1 MLPKYRIV
9 DRAKF
14 FRILRR
20 TAAWVFSLTLGISLL
35 VGYFFASTAL
45 TLNRGGKYCD
55 YYNEGLIYYAPDDCY
70 IEILAL
76 LDHAW
81 PFALLAFCVFIVF
94 FSSLALGMA
103 LLYLR
108 YQHERLGLAKV
119 GP

>member
-1 MLPKYRIV
+1 MLPRYRIV
-9 DRAKF
+9 DRPRF

-20 TAAWVFSLTLGISLL
+20 TALCVLSWTLGMSFL

-45 TLNRGGKYCD
+45 TRNKDGKFCD
-55 YYNEGLIYYAPDDCY
+55 YYNEGLIYYPPDDCY
-70 IEILAL
+70 IEIMAL
-76 LDHAW
+76 LDRAW
-81 PFALLAFCVFIVF
+81 PFALLAFCVFILF
-94 FSSLALGMA
+94 FSSIALGTV